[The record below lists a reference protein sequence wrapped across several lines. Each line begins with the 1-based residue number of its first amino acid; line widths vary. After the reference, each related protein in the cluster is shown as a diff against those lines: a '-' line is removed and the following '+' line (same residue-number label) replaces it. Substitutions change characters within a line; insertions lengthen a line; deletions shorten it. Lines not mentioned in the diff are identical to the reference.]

1 MQLPSAFETVP
12 SSLTVQICFAESE
25 QSSMNSVWVAV
36 PGTTPSAETHQSPI
50 ASWPGVPEPWV
61 GKRAVMSL
69 NEPSPGAVAMS
80 SALGKP
86 PSGAKT
92 RPSPVGEE
100 RHEHDFGSKSST
112 RQTREGDVMMREE
125 SD

>member
-80 SALGKP
+80 SALG
-86 PSGAKT
+86 
-92 RPSPVGEE
+92 E
-100 RHEHDFGSKSST
+100 RRRDLHLLGRS
-112 RQTREGDVMMREE
+112 VMSMTLDQSRARARLGKAT
-125 SD
+125 S